1 MENKHQSYDLAQ
13 MQSLPLDVKIR
24 MTERRIREWY
34 EEFDGKVYV
43 SVSGGKDSQV
53 LSHIVKNLYPDVPCV
68 FVNTGLEYDSVR
80 LKGNEL
86 ADEIL
91 RPEMSFVDV
100 ITKYGYPVISKEIS
114 LFVHQ
119 MQMPQTERNAKTR
132 NLRLNGIR
140 SDGVKVQT
148 GKIPDKWKFLIDAP
162 FRISSYCCDV
172 MKKKPSHKYDKTTD
186 RKPFI
191 GTMADESRQRKKTMD
206 AKWMQCL

>member
-1 MENKHQSYDLAQ
+1 MENKHKSYDLAQ
-13 MQSLPLDVKIR
+13 MQSLPLSAKII
-24 MTERRIREWY
+24 MTEQRIKQWY
-34 EEFDGKVYV
+34 DAFDGEVYV

-53 LSHIVKNLYPDVPCV
+53 LAHIVKNLYPDVPCV

-91 RPEMSFVDV
+91 RPKMSFVKV
-100 ITKYGYPVISKEIS
+100 VTKYGYPVISKEIS

-140 SDGVKVQT
+140 SDGVKY
-148 GKIPDKWKFLIDAP
+148 KLE
-162 FRISSYCCDV
+162 
-172 MKKKPSHKYDKTTD
+172 KYQINGN
-186 RKPFI
+186 F
-191 GTMADESRQRKKTMD
+191 
-206 AKWMQCL
+206 